1 VCKLLFVCNHRF
13 LFYDS
18 TALGI
23 WTTSSLTLEK
33 PKKVQLS
40 DMIIQR
46 WFLHVIFDL
55 SCGLFSFMI
64 LHCDDG
70 IRHVEAVLEEPLYW
84 VYLRTLS
91 LEWNPHCKQ
100 FLPWSKFG
108 AWRPFE
114 DIKEEEPT
122 DNIEYIIS
130 RYFRYNIID
139 PPLIVIVK
147 CLCLLQDNKYSSFY
161 GLLCFFAKKYWP
173 FGFLLSIYWK
183 FCR

>member
-1 VCKLLFVCNHRF
+1 VAHKLSWF
-13 LFYDS
+13 S
-18 TALGI
+18 TDHVGVLLPKIKKKSPKYQRTVGYPS
-23 WTTSSLTLEK
+23 TS
-33 PKKVQLS
+33 
-40 DMIIQR
+40 
-46 WFLHVIFDL
+46 WA
-55 SCGLFSFMI
+55 SCMI